1 MAIRIYQ
8 KADDLGREIENDKY
22 RHPPP
27 RTKGIDVYIA
37 KHKEL
42 GNDGLQLV
50 AVSKARLRRHLAQ
63 IGQEPSKYTITE
75 CMIIEQPEQKDVK

>member
-1 MAIRIYQ
+1 M
-8 KADDLGREIENDKY
+8 
-22 RHPPP
+22 
-27 RTKGIDVYIA
+27 YIA

-75 CMIIEQPEQKDVK
+75 CMIIEQPEQKGAK